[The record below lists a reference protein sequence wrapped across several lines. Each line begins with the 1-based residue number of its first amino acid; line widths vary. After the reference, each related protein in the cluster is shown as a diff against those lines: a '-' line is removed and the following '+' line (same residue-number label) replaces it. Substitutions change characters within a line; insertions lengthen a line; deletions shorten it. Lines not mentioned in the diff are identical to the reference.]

1 MGAVTDFLSSEEL
14 MTQVTTYGARGLG
27 ALVMLFVAWMVAG
40 WLGRMVVRGSMRAKV
55 EETLAKFLA
64 KLVRWAVLILAI
76 LTCLTIFGIQV
87 TTFAAVIG
95 AAGLAVGL
103 AFQGSL
109 SNFSSGVMLLVF
121 RPFKVG
127 DVVKVAG
134 ELGKVN
140 EIELF
145 TTALDTPDNRRI
157 ILPNSSVFGATIENI
172 TFHDIRRVDVSVG
185 VSYGAD
191 VDKTREVLSQAALA
205 VPGRIE
211 EPEIQILLL
220 ELGASSVDWVV
231 RVWCNTADYWDV
243 RDATVRSVKVALDE
257 ARISIPFPQMDVH
270 LDKQE

>member
-1 MGAVTDFLSSEEL
+1 MN
-14 MTQVTTYGARGLG
+14 QVTTYGARAVG
-27 ALVMLFVAWMVAG
+27 ALALFFVAWLLAG
-40 WLGRMVVRGSMRAKV
+40 WLSRLASRGLTRAKA
-55 EETLAKFLA
+55 EETLATFLA
-64 KLVRWAVLILAI
+64 KLVRWAVLILAV
-76 LTCLTIFGIQV
+76 LTCLTVFGVQV

-95 AAGLAVGL
+95 AAGLAIGL

-127 DVVKVAG
+127 DVVNIGG
-134 ELGKVN
+134 ELGKVC

-172 TFHDIRRVDVSVG
+172 TFHDIRRVDVPVG
-185 VSYGAD
+185 VSYSAD
-191 VDKTREVLSQAALA
+191 IDRTREVLTQAALS
-205 VPGRIE
+205 VPGRIQ

-231 RVWCNTADYWDV
+231 RVWCQTDDYWDV
-243 RDATVRSVKVALDE
+243 RDATVRSVKMALDD
-257 ARISIPFPQMDVH
+257 AGISIPFPQMDVH
-270 LDKQE
+270 LNKGA